1 MAKFAALAAVFWIA
15 VASAAAAQTGLS
27 LGGLDVDPSDPVEV
41 AADSLSVDQDTGIAK
56 FVGNVEIIQGSLTVT
71 AGVVEVVYSEET
83 GEISRLVASEGV
95 TFVTSQ
101 ERAEAANAVY
111 DLKTGLLELTG
122 DVILVQGRNSITT
135 STLRVDL
142 NAKTAVAEGRVRTV
156 LQQGGQ

>member
-1 MAKFAALAAVFWIA
+1 MAKLAALFAIFWLA
-15 VASAAAAQTGLS
+15 FATASTAQTGLS

-56 FVGNVEIIQGSLTVT
+56 FIGNVEIIQGSLKVT
-71 AGVVEVVYSEET
+71 AGIVEVVYSEET

-101 ERAEAANAVY
+101 ESAEAENAVY
-111 DLKTGLLELTG
+111 DLKSGLLELTG
-122 DVILVQGRNSITT
+122 NVILVQGRNSITT
-135 STLRVDL
+135 ATLRVDL
-142 NAKTAVAEGRVRTV
+142 NSKTAVAEGRVRTV

>member
-1 MAKFAALAAVFWIA
+1 MARFAALIALFWMTM
-15 VASAAAAQTGLS
+15 ASAGMAQTGLS
-27 LGGLDVDPSDPVEV
+27 LGGLDVDPRDPVEV

-56 FVGNVEIIQGSLTVT
+56 FIGNVEIIQGSLKVT

-101 ERAEAANAVY
+101 ESAEAESAIY
-111 DLKTGLLELTG
+111 DLGTGMLEMTG
-122 DVILVQGRNSITT
+122 NVILVQGRNSITT
-135 STLRVDL
+135 STLRIDL
-142 NAKTAVAEGRVRTV
+142 KAKTAVAEGRVRTV

>member
-1 MAKFAALAAVFWIA
+1 MAKLSALFAIFWLAFAT
-15 VASAAAAQTGLS
+15 ASAAQTGLS

-56 FVGNVEIIQGSLTVT
+56 FIGNVEIIQGSLKVT
-71 AGVVEVVYSEET
+71 AGIVEVVYSEET

-101 ERAEAANAVY
+101 ESAEAENAVY
-111 DLKTGLLELTG
+111 DLKSGLLELTG
-122 DVILVQGRNSITT
+122 NVILVQGRNSITT
-135 STLRVDL
+135 ATLRVDL
-142 NAKTAVAEGRVRTV
+142 NSKTAVAEGRVRTV